1 MLFSGPC
8 DFMLGVVSM
17 ATLPPEGP
25 TEIAFAGRSNVG
37 KSTLLNALTGRNNL
51 ARASSTPGRTQ
62 EINYFDLGGAL
73 RLVDLPGF
81 GYARAARR
89 DARRWAGLA
98 RDFLKGRST
107 LRRVCLLV
115 DARRGLKDVDRE
127 VMDLLDKSAVN
138 YQIVLTKADKLKPS
152 ELDAVSDQVAAG
164 SHAARRRIRR
174 PLRLPLKQAGLADSR
189 AELAALYRYFDT
201 FLTIDARM
209 LGDGKSGVFAFL
221 R

>member
-1 MLFSGPC
+1 MADRTSAEIEKGRVLFSGPC

-164 SHAARRRIRR
+164 VARRPAAHPQIIATSAETG
-174 PLRLPLKQAGLADSR
+174 AGLADLR
-189 AELAALYRYFDT
+189 AELAALC
-201 FLTIDARM
+201 
-209 LGDGKSGVFAFL
+209 
-221 R
+221 